1 MRPTKRT
8 SALKPWYGQVGEW
21 ITPLLSPTLLVTCV
35 LTALQ
40 EVEQHDAWYTIVGLL
55 LINEF
60 CVRLVTWLIG
70 EVIVTIVLVADEWRG
85 LLTAHLCASRA
96 KRARGSPL
104 QSTSTGDVGRPLPPV
119 WRSPEEPYSRKQQWN

>member
-8 SALKPWYGQVGEW
+8 SALEPWYGQVGEW
-21 ITPLLSPTLLVTCV
+21 IAPLLSPTLLVTCV

-70 EVIVTIVLVADEWRG
+70 EVIVTMVLVADEWRG
-85 LLTAHLCASRA
+85 LLAAHLRSPRA
-96 KRARGSPL
+96 KSASGSPL
-104 QSTSTGDVGRPLPPV
+104 QCTPTGDVGYPLHPAG
-119 WRSPEEPYSRKQQWN
+119 RSPEEPYSRKHRWN